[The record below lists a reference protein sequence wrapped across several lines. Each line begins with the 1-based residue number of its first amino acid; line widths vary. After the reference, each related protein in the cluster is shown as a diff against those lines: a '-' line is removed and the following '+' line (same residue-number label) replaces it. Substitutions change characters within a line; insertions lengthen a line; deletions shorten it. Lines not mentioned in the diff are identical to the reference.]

1 MLVIVMFFILFYF
14 KQKTAYELRISYW
27 SSDVCS
33 SDLIGILL
41 DAQQGEGRG
50 LLVHPQIVADQPD
63 LEVVGRRPDQL
74 SAPGCLVLVARSVR
88 PLLTGDGIEIAFERV
103 GVGRSAGGPAGCQQ
117 MDRVLVGLA
126 GLGG

>member
-1 MLVIVMFFILFYF
+1 MIPRPPRSTRTATRFPYTTLF
-14 KQKTAYELRISYW
+14 R
-27 SSDVCS
+27 SS
-33 SDLIGILL
+33 LL

-74 SAPGCLVLVARSVR
+74 SAQGCLVLVARSVR

-117 MDRVLVGLA
+117 LDRVEIGRASGRARVV
-126 GLGG
+126 